1 MSFLPP
7 YVHLKVENVCNS
19 IIVVSEDKPCNII
32 QYESTSSVSVLI
44 LAFGIDKEAFPM
56 SV

>member
-7 YVHLKVENVCNS
+7 YAHLKVENVCNS
-19 IIVVSEDKPCNII
+19 VIVVSEDEPYHII
-32 QYESTSSVSVLI
+32 QHESISSVSVLI